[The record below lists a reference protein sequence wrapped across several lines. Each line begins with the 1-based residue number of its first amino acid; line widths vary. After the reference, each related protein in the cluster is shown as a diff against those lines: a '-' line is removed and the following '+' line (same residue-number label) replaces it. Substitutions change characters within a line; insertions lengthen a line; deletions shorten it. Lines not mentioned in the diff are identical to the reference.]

1 MARFFKLPIKP
12 FIPLPPVAAVPP
24 GAKVG
29 IHPLPGKELPV
40 LPEVGI
46 HPLPTIGLVGVVD
59 ISAGNAYNT
68 FIPPGI

>member
-1 MARFFKLPIKP
+1 MARFFKTPVKP
-12 FIPLPPVAAVPP
+12 AIPLPPVAFVPP
-24 GAKVG
+24 GAKIG
-29 IHPLPGKELPV
+29 IHPLPGKELPI
-40 LPEVGI
+40 LPEVG